1 MQEKLTIDILR
12 QWNEKTADT
21 LYNAYYRALVVFSK
35 QIVKDVNTAEDIV
48 QDVFSALWEKKIAFE
63 NLSQFRVYLYNAVRN
78 GSLKHVTKNKHLQVS
93 IDNPY
98 ASSREFHLLPTG
110 EEDFYSEEIY
120 RRMIL
125 AIESLPDRQ
134 RSVFLLAIEGKKN
147 SEIAE
152 ALHISEDTV
161 KTHRKRGMA
170 TLREKMSDDMLL
182 LLSILMA

>member
-1 MQEKLTIDILR
+1 MQEELTIEILR
-12 QWNEKTADT
+12 QWNEKTADM
-21 LYNAYYRALVVFSK
+21 LYNAYYRALVVLSK
-35 QIVKDVNTAEDIV
+35 QIVKDKDASEDIV

-78 GSLKHVTKNKHLQVS
+78 RSLKYLTKTKHEQVS
-93 IDNPY
+93 IDDPST
-98 ASSREFHLLPTG
+98 SSKEFHLLPTG

-134 RSVFLLAIEGKKN
+134 RDVFLLAIEGKKN
-147 SEIAE
+147 KEIAE
-152 ALHISEDTV
+152 VLQISEDTV

-170 TLREKMSDDMLL
+170 TLRERMSDDVLL
-182 LLSILMA
+182 MLSILIA

>member
-1 MQEKLTIDILR
+1 MQQELTIDILR
-12 QWNEKTADT
+12 QWNEKTADA
-21 LYNAYYRALVVFSK
+21 LYNAYYRAMVVFSK
-35 QIVKDVNTAEDIV
+35 QIVKDVDTSEDIV

-63 NLSQFRVYLYNAVRN
+63 DLSQFRAYMYNAVRN
-78 GSLKHVTKNKHLQVS
+78 RSLKHVAKNKHLQVS
-93 IDNPY
+93 IDNHDV
-98 ASSREFHLLPTG
+98 SSSEFHLLPTG

-120 RRMIL
+120 RQMIL

-152 ALHISEDTV
+152 ALHISEETV

-170 TLREKMSDDMLL
+170 KLRDIMSDDMLL
-182 LLSILMA
+182 LLSILIA

>member
-98 ASSREFHLLPTG
+98 ASFREFHLLPTG

-152 ALHISEDTV
+152 TLHISEDTV

-182 LLSILMA
+182 LLTILMA